1 MDRQTRHTPLIYSI
15 LLLAIITFA
24 CADSRLRGDWA
35 VPVSQ
40 ISEGEGDGDIPA
52 INNPKFTLAKEITFL
67 TDSSIIIGIKINDL
81 IRAYPLEI
89 LDWHEVVNDQFDDIP
104 VAITYS
110 ALSGSSIALDRR
122 VDDTVL
128 EFRVSGLLYNS
139 NTILSEFQTFSE
151 YSQMLRQG
159 IRGDFSMKELA
170 EYPVFEMTWGKWKTL
185 YPESEVMNRNT
196 GFNRP
201 YGTYPYGDYQ
211 TDTAQIF
218 FTLPLNI
225 DSLQGVYPLKDK
237 VLGVKVG
244 SVVKGYGFE
253 SFEGEGF
260 SLVTDELDGR
270 PIIVI
275 GSADNNFLVAYS
287 ALSATGNL
295 LTFSIQTTNNQILL
309 TDNEGGQWTIFGE
322 SVENPSI
329 KLDRLESN
337 IAYFFT
343 WATFYQTFEIFN

>member
-1 MDRQTRHTPLIYSI
+1 MNRQNRHTSLIYSI

-24 CADSRLRGDWA
+24 CANGRLRGEWA
-35 VPVSQ
+35 VPVAE

-52 INNPKFTLAKEITFL
+52 ISNPKFTSASQVNFLA
-67 TDSSIIIGIKINDL
+67 DSSIIIGVKINEM

-89 LDWHEVVNDQFDDIP
+89 MDWHEVVNDQFGETP
-104 VAITYS
+104 VAITYA

-122 VDDTVL
+122 VDNTIL
-128 EFRVSGLLYNS
+128 EFRVTGLLYNS
-139 NTILSEFQTFSE
+139 NTILSEFETFSD

-159 IRGDFSMKELA
+159 IRGDFSGKDLL
-170 EYPVFEMTWGKWKTL
+170 EYSVFEMTWGKWKTL
-185 YPESEVMNRNT
+185 FPDSEVMNQNT

-211 TDTAQIF
+211 TDTTQIF
-218 FTLPLNI
+218 FNLPLDI
-225 DSLQGVYPLKDK
+225 DSLKTIYPLKEK
-237 VLGVKVG
+237 VLGVKVN
-244 SVVKGYGFE
+244 SVVKGYGLDNFVDE
-253 SFEGEGF
+253 EF

-275 GSADNNFLVAYS
+275 GSATHNFMVAYS
-287 ALSATGNL
+287 ALSASGNL
-295 LTFSIQTTNNQILL
+295 LTFSIQTTNNQVLL

-322 SVENPSI
+322 SVENPNV
-329 KLDRLESN
+329 KLGRLESN

-343 WATFYQTFEIFN
+343 WATFYPTFEIFN

>member
-1 MDRQTRHTPLIYSI
+1 MNRQTRHTPLIYSI

-24 CADSRLRGDWA
+24 CTNSRLRGDWA
-35 VPVSQ
+35 VPESQ

-52 INNPKFTLAKEITFL
+52 INNPKFTPANEVTFL
-67 TDSSIIIGIKINDL
+67 TDSSIIIGIKIND
-81 IRAYPLEI
+81 IVRAYPLEI
-89 LDWHEVVNDQFDDIP
+89 MDWHEVVNDRFDDLP

-122 VDDTVL
+122 VDNTIL

-139 NTILSEFQTFSE
+139 NTILSEFETFSE

-159 IRGDFSMKELA
+159 IRGDFSRRDLA
-170 EYPVFEMTWGKWKTL
+170 SYPVFEMTWEKWKTL
-185 YPESEVMNRNT
+185 YPNSEVMNRNT
-196 GFNRP
+196 GYNRP
-201 YGTYPYGDYQ
+201 YGTYPFGDYRE
-211 TDTAQIF
+211 DTSQIF

-225 DSLQGVYPLKDK
+225 DSLELVYPLKDK

-244 SVVKGYGFE
+244 SVVKGYDLDNFRE
-253 SFEGEGF
+253 TEF

-275 GSADNNFLVAYS
+275 GSADHHFMVAYS
-287 ALSATGNL
+287 ALSENGNL

-322 SVENPSI
+322 SVENPNV

-343 WATFYQTFEIFN
+343 WATFYPTFEIFN